1 MANAL
6 PDPVRAA
13 LWSYDTEH
21 MDLELHAER
30 IITNVLNIGTYEA
43 VQWLFKVYPRN
54 RIAAAVAEPRPG
66 EWNERSLNFWSLVF
80 DVEPKLAKRF

>member
-21 MDLELHAER
+21 MDLVLHAER
-30 IITNVLNIGTYEA
+30 IITNVLNIGTHEA
-43 VQWLFKVYPRN
+43 VQWLFVTYDRSV
-54 RIAAAVAEPRPG
+54 ISSVVEQPRPG
-66 EWNERSLNFWSLVF
+66 EWNRKSLNFWSLLF
-80 DVEPKLAKRF
+80 DVEPRIRTRF